1 MTKEYG
7 LYTIVNKINGG
18 GIIPVG
24 ETNYDNEAFERMK
37 NIEDLIE
44 KLVDDMLRV
53 YEQTGY
59 EVSVHKAKDEAVG
72 WFEDLKGTIDY
83 ILDTC
88 TEEENSN
95 A

>member
-1 MTKEYG
+1 MLNKYG

-18 GIIPVG
+18 GFIPVG

-37 NIEDLIE
+37 NIEDLIDM
-44 KLVDDMLRV
+44 LLDDMLRV

-59 EVSVHKAKDEAVG
+59 EASVHKAKDEAER
-72 WFEDLKGTIDY
+72 WFKEVHEAIED
-83 ILDTC
+83 ILA
-88 TEEENSN
+88 EENNN